1 MRMRIFSLMAT
12 LSVGLAGCA
21 SVAPECAKL
30 ELPAQWR
37 FAQTQENALIDHTWW
52 RNFGSEEL
60 VSLVSAAQT
69 QSLDIVA
76 AEARIRQS
84 EATARMVGAE
94 LWPNLDAQ
102 LDTRRSARLGGN
114 VELAGNTF
122 GVGLAASY
130 ELDLWGRLRANQDSA
145 LASLQ
150 ASAFD
155 RDAVQLTVSAAV
167 ASTWLQ
173 SVALHE
179 RTTIGQRNLASAER
193 VLALVETRA
202 RTGTAT
208 SLEVARQQGLVATQ
222 RRALASV
229 RQQAEDARTVL
240 QVLLGQTQVPE
251 PTDNRFSTLSLP
263 AIGAGLPSEL
273 LSRRPDIARAEA
285 QLESADANVL
295 SARAALLP
303 SLNLDVGLSS
313 GSDALRQIF
322 ENPAY
327 TLAAALTAPIFN
339 AGRLA
344 AGRDLAAARR
354 DEMLANYRQ
363 NIVTAFGEVETALNA
378 ATRLDE
384 QLAAQAEEL
393 AQAERALALAESRY
407 RAGAETPIVL
417 LDTQRTLYTTQDAA
431 VQLKL
436 ARLQAAVSLYRALGG
451 GWSRPGKIAPMVVI
465 QRKAP

>member
-1 MRMRIFSLMAT
+1 MRIFTLIVT
-12 LSVGLAGCA
+12 LSLGLAGCV
-21 SVAPECAKL
+21 SVTPERAKL

-37 FAQTQENALIDHTWW
+37 FAPAQKNAVIDHTWW

-60 VSLVSAAQT
+60 ANLVWAAQM
-69 QSLDIVA
+69 QSLDIAA

-94 LWPNLDAQ
+94 LWPNLGAQ

-114 VELAGNTF
+114 VELADNTL
-122 GVGLAASY
+122 GAGLAASY
-130 ELDLWGRLRANQDSA
+130 ELDLWGRLRANRDGA

-173 SVALHE
+173 SVALQE
-179 RTTIGQRNLASAER
+179 RSAIGQRNLASAER
-193 VLALVETRA
+193 LLTLVETRA
-202 RTGTAT
+202 RTGAAT

-229 RQQAEDARTVL
+229 RQQAEDARTAL
-240 QVLLGQTQVPE
+240 QVLLGQTQVLE
-251 PTDNRFSTLSLP
+251 TTSNRFATLSLP

-273 LSRRPDIARAEA
+273 LTRRPDIARAEA

-313 GSDALRQIF
+313 GGNTLRRVF
-322 ENPAY
+322 ESPVYA
-327 TLAAALTAPIFN
+327 LAAALTAPIFN
-339 AGRLA
+339 AGHLA
-344 AGRDLAAARR
+344 AGRELAEARR
-354 DEMLANYRQ
+354 EELLANYRQ

-378 ATRLDE
+378 TTRLDE

-451 GWSRPGKIAPMVVI
+451 GWSRHARRAV
-465 QRKAP
+465 RR

>member
-1 MRMRIFSLMAT
+1 
-12 LSVGLAGCA
+12 
-21 SVAPECAKL
+21 
-30 ELPAQWR
+30 
-37 FAQTQENALIDHTWW
+37 
-52 RNFGSEEL
+52 
-60 VSLVSAAQT
+60 
-69 QSLDIVA
+69 
-76 AEARIRQS
+76 
-84 EATARMVGAE
+84 MVGAE
-94 LWPNLDAQ
+94 LWPNLGAQ

-114 VELAGNTF
+114 VELADNTF
-122 GVGLAASY
+122 GAGLAASY
-130 ELDLWGRLRANQDSA
+130 ELDLWGRLRANRDGA

-173 SVALHE
+173 SVALQE
-179 RTTIGQRNLASAER
+179 RSAIGQRNLASAER
-193 VLALVETRA
+193 LLTLVETRA
-202 RTGTAT
+202 RTGAAT

-229 RQQAEDARTVL
+229 RQQAEDARTAL
-240 QVLLGQTQVPE
+240 QVLLGQTQVLE
-251 PTDNRFSTLSLP
+251 TTSNRFATLSLP

-273 LSRRPDIARAEA
+273 LTRRPDIARAEA

-313 GSDALRQIF
+313 GGNTLRRVF
-322 ENPAY
+322 ESPVYA
-327 TLAAALTAPIFN
+327 LAAALTAPIFN
-339 AGRLA
+339 AGHLA
-344 AGRDLAAARR
+344 AGRELAEARR
-354 DEMLANYRQ
+354 EELLANYRQ

-378 ATRLDE
+378 TTRLDE

-431 VQLKL
+431 VQLKF

-451 GWSRPGKIAPMVVI
+451 GWSRHARRAV
-465 QRKAP
+465 RR